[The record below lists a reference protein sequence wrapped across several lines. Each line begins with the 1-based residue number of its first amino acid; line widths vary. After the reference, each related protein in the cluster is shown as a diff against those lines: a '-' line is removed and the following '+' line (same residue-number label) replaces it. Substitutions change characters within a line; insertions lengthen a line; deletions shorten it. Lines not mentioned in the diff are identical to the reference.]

1 MALSI
6 GIIGLPNVGKST
18 LFNALTGDGAEVSN
32 YPFCTVAPNVGTVEV
47 PDPRLERLSEVIQ
60 PQSTTPTSIRF
71 VDIAGLVRGANQG
84 AGLGNQFLAHV
95 RDVDALVHVVRCF
108 DDAQISHVDGAIDP
122 LRDIETIETEL
133 LLADLAVMEKA
144 VPHLDKVVRSEPRST
159 RTQELAV
166 CAKVLEGLQR
176 GMGAAAM
183 GLTPEERDALVAYSL
198 LTTRPVLY
206 AANVGEIEAGAP
218 GPWEDRLVER
228 YGADQVLVISA
239 QLEAEMAGLSQEER
253 AEFVRELGLEHGGI
267 GCLVQAGYK
276 LLDLITFY
284 TLANGKLQAWQL
296 PHGAKAPHAAG
307 RIHTDMEKGF
317 IRAELASCEQ
327 LITMGGWASLKA
339 AGQLRS
345 EGRDYVVAD
354 GDVITFLFKALRP
367 RRIALG
373 NAFCIL
379 TEEVRS
385 PIFCRLNKSETD
397 Q

>member
-18 LFNALTGDGAEVSN
+18 LFNALTADAAEVSN
-32 YPFCTVAPNVGTVEV
+32 YPFCTVVPNVGTVEV
-47 PDPRLERLSEVIQ
+47 PDPRLERLSKVIQ

-84 AGLGNQFLAHV
+84 AGLGNQFLAHI

-108 DDAQISHVDGAIDP
+108 DDAEISHIDGAIDP

-144 VPHLDKVVRSEPRST
+144 VPHLDKVVRSQPRSD
-159 RTQELAV
+159 RAQELA
-166 CAKVLEGLQR
+166 AGAEVLAGLQR
-176 GMGAAAM
+176 GTGVAAM
-183 GLTPEERDALVAYSL
+183 GLTPEKKDALAAYRL
-198 LTTRPVLY
+198 LTARPVLY
-206 AANVGEIEAGAP
+206 AANVGEVEASRP
-218 GPWEDRLVER
+218 GPWVDRLVEC
-228 YGADQVLVISA
+228 YGADQVLVVSA
-239 QLEAEMAGLSQEER
+239 QFEAEMAGLSQKER

-267 GCLVQAGYK
+267 ERLVQAGYK

-296 PHGAKAPHAAG
+296 PRGEKAPKAAG
-307 RIHTDMEKGF
+307 RVHTDMEQGF

-327 LITMGGWASLKA
+327 LITMGGWAPLKA

-354 GDVITFLFKALRP
+354 GDVVSFLFK
-367 RRIALG
+367 
-373 NAFCIL
+373 
-379 TEEVRS
+379 V
-385 PIFCRLNKSETD
+385 
-397 Q
+397 

>member
-60 PQSTTPTSIRF
+60 PQSTTPTNIRF
-71 VDIAGLVRGANQG
+71 VDIAGLVRGANEG
-84 AGLGNQFLAHV
+84 AGLGNQFLAHI

-122 LRDIETIETEL
+122 LRDIEIIETEL

-159 RTQELAV
+159 RAPRAGGLRQGLSGIAARNGCVDDGVDPRRKGRLA
-166 CAKVLEGLQR
+166 
-176 GMGAAAM
+176 
-183 GLTPEERDALVAYSL
+183 AYSL
-198 LTTRPVLY
+198 LTAKPVLY
-206 AANVGEIEAGAP
+206 AANVGEVEVGGAGA
-218 GPWEDRLVER
+218 V
-228 YGADQVLVISA
+228 
-239 QLEAEMAGLSQEER
+239 
-253 AEFVRELGLEHGGI
+253 GGS
-267 GCLVQAGYK
+267 
-276 LLDLITFY
+276 
-284 TLANGKLQAWQL
+284 
-296 PHGAKAPHAAG
+296 AG
-307 RIHTDMEKGF
+307 RTLWSGPSAGHLGSARSRDRWSEPRGTSGVQSRVGTGTRGD
-317 IRAELASCEQ
+317 RALSPGRIQVAGSAYLLHARPTASYRLGSCRVGKRFHVQLDGSTRTWRRGLFAPRLASCEQ
-327 LITMGGWASLKA
+327 LITMEGWAPLKA

-354 GDVITFLFKALRP
+354 GDVITFLLSLSP
-367 RRIALG
+367 RRITLG
-373 NAFCIL
+373 NAFCVL
-379 TEEVRS
+379 TEGVRS
-385 PIFCRLNKSETD
+385 PIFCRLNKSETG

>member
-18 LFNALTGDGAEVSN
+18 LFNALTGDGVEVSN
-32 YPFCTVAPNVGTVEV
+32 YPFCTVGPNVGTVEI
-47 PDPRLERLSEVIQ
+47 PDQRLEQLSEVIQ
-60 PQSTTPTSIRF
+60 PESTTPTSIHF

-84 AGLGNQFLAHV
+84 AGLGNQFLAHI

-108 DDAQISHVDGAIDP
+108 DDAQISHVDGDVDP

-159 RTQELAV
+159 RTQELAA
-166 CAKVLEGLQR
+166 CTKVLEGLQR
-176 GMGAAAM
+176 GTGVAEV
-183 GLTPEERDALVAYSL
+183 GLTPEERDALATYSL
-198 LTTRPVLY
+198 LTVRPVLY
-206 AANVGEIEAGAP
+206 AANVGEVEADATGLWA
-218 GPWEDRLVER
+218 DQLVER
-228 YGADQVLVISA
+228 YGVDRVLIVSA

-253 AEFVRELGLEHGGI
+253 EEFIRELGLEHGGI
-267 GCLVQAGYK
+267 ERLVQAGYK

-296 PHGAKAPHAAG
+296 PRGEKAPRAAG
-307 RIHTDMEKGF
+307 RIHTDMENGF
-317 IRAELASCEQ
+317 IRAELASCDQ
-327 LITMGGWASLKA
+327 LIAMGGWAPLKA

-354 GDVITFLFKALRP
+354 GDVITFLFKA
-367 RRIALG
+367 
-373 NAFCIL
+373 
-379 TEEVRS
+379 
-385 PIFCRLNKSETD
+385 
-397 Q
+397 

>member
-18 LFNALTGDGAEVSN
+18 LFNALTGDGVEVSN

-60 PQSTTPTSIRF
+60 PESTTPTSIRF

-95 RDVDALVHVVRCF
+95 RDADALVHVVRCF

-133 LLADLAVMEKA
+133 LLADLAVMEEA
-144 VPHLDKVVRSEPRST
+144 VPYLDKVVRSEPRSA
-159 RTQELAV
+159 RVQELAA
-166 CAKVLEGLQR
+166 CAKVLDGLQR
-176 GMGAAAM
+176 GMGAAAI
-183 GLTPEERDALVAYSL
+183 GLTIEEQDALAPYSL
-198 LTTRPVLY
+198 LTARPVLY
-206 AANVGEIEAGAP
+206 AANVGEAAADAP
-218 GPWEDRLVER
+218 GLWVDRLVER
-228 YGADQVLVISA
+228 YGADQVLVVSA
-239 QLEAEMAGLSQEER
+239 QLEAEMIDLSREER
-253 AEFVRELGLEHGGI
+253 AEFIRELGLEQGGI
-267 GCLVQAGYK
+267 GRLIQAGYK

-284 TLANGKLQAWQL
+284 TLANDKLQAWQL
-296 PHGAKAPHAAG
+296 PCGEKAPRAAG

-317 IRAELASCEQ
+317 IRAELASCDQ
-327 LITMGGWASLKA
+327 LVAMDGWAPLKA

-354 GDVITFLFKALRP
+354 GDVITFLFKA
-367 RRIALG
+367 
-373 NAFCIL
+373 
-379 TEEVRS
+379 
-385 PIFCRLNKSETD
+385 
-397 Q
+397 

>member
-18 LFNALTGDGAEVSN
+18 LFNALTGDGVEVSN
-32 YPFCTVAPNVGTVEV
+32 YPFCTVAPNVGTVEIL
-47 PDPRLERLSEVIQ
+47 DQRLERLSEVIQ
-60 PQSTTPTSIRF
+60 PESTTPTSIHF

-84 AGLGNQFLAHV
+84 AGLGNQFLAHI

-122 LRDIETIETEL
+122 LRDIGTIETEL

-159 RTQELAV
+159 RAQELAA
-166 CAKVLEGLQR
+166 CAKVLAGLQR
-176 GMGAAAM
+176 GTGAAAL
-183 GLTPEERDALVAYSL
+183 GLATEERDALAPYSL
-198 LTTRPVLY
+198 LTARPVLY
-206 AANVGEIEAGAP
+206 AANVGEVEADAP
-218 GPWEDRLVER
+218 GPWVDRLVER
-228 YGADQVLVISA
+228 YGADQVLVVSA

-253 AEFVRELGLEHGGI
+253 AEFIRELGLEQGGI
-267 GCLVQAGYK
+267 ERLVQAGYK

-284 TLANGKLQAWQL
+284 TLSNGKLQAWQL
-296 PHGAKAPHAAG
+296 PRGEKAPRAAG

-317 IRAELASCEQ
+317 IRAELASCDQ
-327 LITMGGWASLKA
+327 LIAMGGWAPLKA

-354 GDVITFLFKALRP
+354 GDVITFLFKA
-367 RRIALG
+367 
-373 NAFCIL
+373 
-379 TEEVRS
+379 
-385 PIFCRLNKSETD
+385 
-397 Q
+397 

>member
-18 LFNALTGDGAEVSN
+18 LFNALTGDGVEVSN
-32 YPFCTVAPNVGTVEV
+32 YPFCTVAPNVGTVEI
-47 PDPRLERLSEVIQ
+47 PDQRLERLSEVIQ
-60 PQSTTPTSIRF
+60 PESTTPTSIHF

-84 AGLGNQFLAHV
+84 AGLGNQFLAHI

-122 LRDIETIETEL
+122 LRDIGTIETEL

-144 VPHLDKVVRSEPRST
+144 VPHLEKVVRSEPRST
-159 RTQELAV
+159 RAQELAA
-166 CAKVLEGLQR
+166 CAKVLAGLQR
-176 GMGAAAM
+176 GTGAAAL
-183 GLTPEERDALVAYSL
+183 GLATEERDALAPYSL
-198 LTTRPVLY
+198 LTARPVLY
-206 AANVGEIEAGAP
+206 AANVGEVEADAP
-218 GPWEDRLVER
+218 GPWVDRLVER
-228 YGADQVLVISA
+228 YGADQVLVVSA

-253 AEFVRELGLEHGGI
+253 AEFIRELGLEQGGI
-267 GCLVQAGYK
+267 ERLVQAGYK

-296 PHGAKAPHAAG
+296 PRGEKTPRAAG

-317 IRAELASCEQ
+317 IRAELASCDQ
-327 LITMGGWASLKA
+327 LIAMGGWAPLKA

-354 GDVITFLFKALRP
+354 GDVITFLFKA
-367 RRIALG
+367 
-373 NAFCIL
+373 
-379 TEEVRS
+379 
-385 PIFCRLNKSETD
+385 
-397 Q
+397 